1 MDAAEPKPPRIP
13 RSLGALLGAACLA
26 FTGVAGADIC
36 KYIDAE
42 GRVIYSNLPVKGAK
56 RLSCDVTL
64 DAGSTGGKVA
74 RNTPSP
80 AGFPKVD
87 GATQKGRDDL
97 RRKVLEEELAVE
109 EKLFAEA
116 RGVYREGA
124 PERLGEELGNDAKY
138 RERVAKLKQ
147 NLAVHEKNV
156 TALKQEL
163 AKIK

>member
-1 MDAAEPKPPRIP
+1 MDAAEPNPTRFSRP
-13 RSLGALLGAACLA
+13 LGALLGASCLA
-26 FTGVAGADIC
+26 FASVAWADIC
-36 KYIDAE
+36 KYVDAE

-64 DAGSTGGKVA
+64 DAGSNGGKSA
-74 RNTPSP
+74 RNAPSP

-97 RRKVLEEELAVE
+97 RRKVLVEELAAE

-116 RGVYREGA
+116 RGVYREGT
-124 PERLGEELGNDAKY
+124 PERLSEELGNDAKY

-156 TALKQEL
+156 AALKQEL